1 MFEDGH
7 GDLWPSR
14 LALADVAKLRLAG
27 CLDLNE
33 LARTG
38 ELSDW
43 LSDLG
48 PVIRAAWILAG
59 RPTRLTDWIDRMDG
73 EAVQRMQVAVAKGI
87 LDFFPERSRE
97 GESEKS
103 SSEPDRSG
111 QWIERLGWELA
122 GLTGLDGSCTL
133 RELAWAA
140 RERQRFSGELA
151 AWHLA
156 EIVCRI
162 PFGDPKRLDV
172 AAINPYRAKPK
183 PKSEKL
189 IALEEWQAKQL
200 ARARAGLPVELMP
213 KESIGGNVQGPAES

>member
-38 ELSDW
+38 ELSEW
-43 LSDLG
+43 LGDLG
-48 PVIRAAWILAG
+48 PVIRAAWMLAG
-59 RPTRLTDWIDRMDG
+59 WPMRLTEWIDRMDG
-73 EAVQRMQVAVAKGI
+73 EAVQRMQLAIAKAI
-87 LDFFPERSRE
+87 LDFFPERSGE
-97 GESEKS
+97 GEQKASA
-103 SSEPDRSG
+103 EPDRSG
-111 QWIERLGWELA
+111 LWVERLGWELA
-122 GLTGLDGSCTL
+122 GLTGLDGRCTL

-156 EIVCRI
+156 EIACRI
-162 PFGDPKRLDV
+162 PFGDPKRLDPS
-172 AAINPYRAKPK
+172 AINPYRPKPK

-189 IALEEWQAKQL
+189 IALEQWQAKQM

-213 KESIGGNVQGPAES
+213 KGSI